1 VNRRTYDFNIGN
13 ELSFEVPDQTLDL
26 YALNSRKRHTFS
38 AEIDEMEPA
47 SCCFGSGDQGWRP
60 FTLYILMRSGD
71 VYALSPLVPSRWQ
84 VPRVYTQ
91 ALSLDITA
99 QMEAFTQETTSD
111 ERLVVRHQT
120 KWINDVLN
128 QQQSLLDAQTS
139 FATPK
144 GHVPTSLT
152 RPEVVGPSPEL
163 QGPFVFEPAPPAS
176 ESDDCFAAC
185 DIFHMEAGPVGV
197 IGIIHS
203 NGKLDIYIEPEPV
216 TARWY
221 KKGLTKGEPPVL
233 AHFDTQDLR
242 ISAGAYSESTSWPTF
257 TKDPHSTQL
266 WFVNHLNG
274 VTAFSLKPWLSHL
287 TAGLEEEEDLLH
299 LLSTSPK
306 TQLQNIV
313 TTSRSPVDGTL
324 VVYEAYIGYILIA
337 SHAAGLSSVEF
348 DEPLAAAQFLPDD
361 TDTSFTLQAPTRRF
375 TGDLAT
381 PRASRFLP
389 VPSATPPPSSTPPP
403 QPLSILQP
411 PFVPSAE
418 FSKPSQLPQLL
429 RGIKDARKP
438 VMFSAQSLTAFKQA
452 RDTLKAEFD
461 ALMAGAQ
468 EMYDRA
474 AAQRLE
480 YHKQLETLNAVYQR
494 VGAVKDRGVRER
506 LERFVERQEQMQK
519 KAEGMLK
526 ELITHNV
533 VGLSDAE
540 KKWGREVERMMERVV
555 GESKTAFGYRT
566 LKAGEM
572 VQELM
577 PIAAQEEGE
586 VVQDDVPKEVRE
598 GKVRQLR
605 ELLDREYVPPGVKV
619 GEMAANACIGT
630 YWCSRRERG
639 WRHWKSMLRGLLDG
653 GRPALL
659 LGPEG
664 RNFMILKGNE
674 GFVHTSY

>member
-1 VNRRTYDFNIGN
+1 
-13 ELSFEVPDQTLDL
+13 VPDQTLDL
-26 YALNSRKRHTFS
+26 YALNGRKRHTFS
-38 AEIDEMEPA
+38 AALDEMEPA

-99 QMEAFTQETTSD
+99 QMEAFTEETTSE

-128 QQQSLLDAQTS
+128 QQQNLLDAQTS

-144 GHVPTSLT
+144 GHVPTCLT
-152 RPEVVGPSPEL
+152 RPQVVGPSPEL
-163 QGPFVFEPAPPAS
+163 QGPFVFEPAPPQS
-176 ESDDCFAAC
+176 DSDDCFAAC

-216 TARWY
+216 TAKWY
-221 KKGLTKGEPPVL
+221 KKGPTAKGEPPML
-233 AHFDTQDLR
+233 AHFDRQDLQ
-242 ISAGAYSESTSWPTF
+242 ISAGQYSESTSWPTF

-266 WFVNHLNG
+266 WFVNHLSG

-287 TAGLEEEEDLLH
+287 AAGLEEEEDLLQ
-299 LLSTSPK
+299 LLANSPK

-313 TTSRSPVDGTL
+313 DTARNAVDGTL
-324 VVYEAYIGYILIA
+324 VVYEAYIGYLLIA

-348 DEPLAAAQFLPDD
+348 DEPLAAEAFLPDD
-361 TDTSFTLQAPTRRF
+361 DTSFTLQAPIRRY
-375 TGDLAT
+375 TGDLAAT
-381 PRASRFLP
+381 PRATRFLP
-389 VPSATPPPSSTPPP
+389 APSATPPPPATTPPP
-403 QPLSILQP
+403 QPISILQP

-418 FSKPSQLPQLL
+418 FSKPSQLPTLL
-429 RGIKDARKP
+429 RGIKDAKKP

-452 RDTLKAEFD
+452 RDTLKSEFD

-480 YHKQLETLNAVYQR
+480 YHKQLETLNAIYQR
-494 VGAVKDRGVRER
+494 VGNVRDRGVKER

-519 KAEGMLK
+519 RAEGMLR
-526 ELITHNV
+526 ELITKNV

-555 GESKTAFGYRT
+555 GEAKGAFGSRT
-566 LKAGEM
+566 LRAGEM

-577 PIAAQEEGE
+577 PIAAEEAE
-586 VVQDDVPKEVRE
+586 EEEKVKDDVPKEVRE
-598 GKVRQLR
+598 GKIKQLR
-605 ELLDREYVPPGVKV
+605 ELLDRE
-619 GEMAANACIGT
+619 
-630 YWCSRRERG
+630 
-639 WRHWKSMLRGLLDG
+639 
-653 GRPALL
+653 
-659 LGPEG
+659 
-664 RNFMILKGNE
+664 
-674 GFVHTSY
+674 